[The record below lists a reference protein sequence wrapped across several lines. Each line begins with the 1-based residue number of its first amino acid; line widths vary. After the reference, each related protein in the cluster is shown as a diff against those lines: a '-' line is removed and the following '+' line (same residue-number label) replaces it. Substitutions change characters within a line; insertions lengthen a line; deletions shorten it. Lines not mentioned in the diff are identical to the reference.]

1 MPVAGAPLSGFSRG
15 CARLTVKTL
24 AIPMTITKH
33 APERRFERTAV
44 ELGTLRFVPI
54 GQAIELVGGP
64 VQEYVQS
71 TDVSD
76 GLWVSEIDPG
86 LADTAAFCE
95 HYDIG
100 LDVSANCV
108 VVEARRADRVWF
120 AACVVLATTRADV
133 NGIVRK
139 HLGARKISFAPMD
152 SAVSLTGMEYGGITP
167 IGLPDDWPILVD
179 LNVIDQVHVII
190 GSGIRGSK
198 LLAATEVL
206 AALPNA
212 EVLAI
217 TKPD

>member
-1 MPVAGAPLSGFSRG
+1 
-15 CARLTVKTL
+15 
-24 AIPMTITKH
+24 
-33 APERRFERTAV
+33 V
-44 ELGTLRFVPI
+44 ELGTLRFVPVT
-54 GQAIELVGGP
+54 QAIGLVGGP
-64 VQEYVQS
+64 VQDYVQS

-76 GLWVSEIDPG
+76 GLWVTEIDPG

-95 HYDIG
+95 HYRIG

-108 VVEARRADRVWF
+108 VVEARRADREWY

-139 HLGARKISFAPMD
+139 HLGARKISFAPID
-152 SAVSLTGMEYGGITP
+152 TAVSLTGMKYGGITP
-167 IGLPDDWPILVD
+167 IGLPDDWPILLD
-179 LNVIDQVHVII
+179 RNVIDQVRVIV

-198 LLAATEVL
+198 LLAATELL
-206 AALPNA
+206 ASLPGA

>member
-1 MPVAGAPLSGFSRG
+1 
-15 CARLTVKTL
+15 
-24 AIPMTITKH
+24 
-33 APERRFERTAV
+33 
-44 ELGTLRFVPI
+44 
-54 GQAIELVGGP
+54 
-64 VQEYVQS
+64 
-71 TDVSD
+71 
-76 GLWVSEIDPG
+76 VSEIDPG

-95 HYDIG
+95 HYEIG

-120 AACVVLATTRADV
+120 AACVVLAITRADV

-152 SAVSLTGMEYGGITP
+152 AAVSLTGMEYGGITP
-167 IGLPDDWPILVD
+167 VGLPDDWPILVD
-179 LNVIDQVHVII
+179 RNVIDEDRVII

-206 AALPNA
+206 ASLPNA

>member
-1 MPVAGAPLSGFSRG
+1 M
-15 CARLTVKTL
+15 
-24 AIPMTITKH
+24 
-33 APERRFERTAV
+33 
-44 ELGTLRFVPI
+44 ELGKLRFVPVT
-54 GQAIELVGGP
+54 QAIGLVGGP
-64 VQEYVQS
+64 VQRYMQS

-95 HYDIG
+95 HYEIG

-120 AACVVLATTRADV
+120 AACVVLAITRADV

-152 SAVSLTGMEYGGITP
+152 AAVSLTGMEYGGITP
-167 IGLPDDWPILVD
+167 VGLPDDWPILVD
-179 LNVIDQVHVII
+179 RNVIDEDRVII

-206 AALPNA
+206 ASLPNA

-217 TKPD
+217 TKHD

>member
-1 MPVAGAPLSGFSRG
+1 M
-15 CARLTVKTL
+15 
-24 AIPMTITKH
+24 
-33 APERRFERTAV
+33 
-44 ELGTLRFVPI
+44 ELGKLRFVPVT
-54 GQAIELVGGP
+54 QAIGLVGGP
-64 VQEYVQS
+64 VQQYVQS

-95 HYDIG
+95 HYEIG

-120 AACVVLATTRADV
+120 AACVVVATTRADV

-152 SAVSLTGMEYGGITP
+152 AAVSLTGMEYGGITP
-167 IGLPDDWPILVD
+167 VGLPDDWPILLD
-179 LNVIDQVHVII
+179 RNVIDQDRVII

-198 LLAATEVL
+198 LLVVTEVL
-206 AALPNA
+206 ASLPNA